1 MVIVENTIVRLLK
14 LKRLVEADYMVFCV
28 TFYSQYKPLL
38 LQESISFSF
47 LFQKR
52 EAKMGIIECNLR
64 AFKGITLSYQFY
76 KLLTDISLN

>member
-28 TFYSQYKPLL
+28 TFYYQHKPLF
-38 LQESISFSF
+38 LQESISF
-47 LFQKR
+47 FQKR
-52 EAKMGIIECNLR
+52 RANMGIIECNLR